1 MVLVLRSTVGSED
14 SLLGLAFST
23 SLVLKTSRWISS
35 SAWAGIFLCRIRIRH
50 IYQKKKK
57 KKKKTTVCSLVLLS
71 YRCCVGHHHHRAL
84 CSGAGLII
92 INGCGILGFPVLLC
106 SLAFSLTTTNHR
118 HHRHCCCSSVWII
131 STTTTTTTIPLS
143 ITSVLQSG
151 KLLLSPNS
159 CGSPVSVTNKR

>member
-35 SAWAGIFLCRIRIRH
+35 SAWAGRFLCRIRIRH

-57 KKKKTTVCSLVLLS
+57 KTVCSLVLLLS

-131 STTTTTTTIPLS
+131 STTTTIPLS

-151 KLLLSPNS
+151 ELLLSPNS